1 MEELMRAKLLILSL
15 IGVILSVL
23 TTGCVK
29 RQVDPNEATNF
40 LKDLTSYSTE
50 YVMEFKNDIQ
60 IISYEG
66 KQFYDKSKGYRLEVG
81 KDRFFIYKPDKIY
94 VNDVKNNVKYTMDND
109 FDNGYK
115 LSLVKEYVKLLYT
128 NEEINYSFKDIEGK
142 KYELVELILPGAN
155 EDKAKAV
162 MYINLKNYHP
172 EQIIVYDEKDNERI
186 KITYKNFLV
195 SPQMK
200 DELFKVE

>member
-1 MEELMRAKLLILSL
+1 MRAKLLILL
-15 IGVILSVL
+15 LVGVVLSVL
-23 TTGCVK
+23 TAGCGR
-29 RQVDPNEATNF
+29 RQVDPNEATSF

-60 IISYEG
+60 TISYEG
-66 KQFYDKSKGYRLEVG
+66 KQFYDKSNGYRLEVG
-81 KDRFFIYKPDKIY
+81 QDRIFIYKPDKIY
-94 VNDVKNNVKYTMDND
+94 VNDVKNNVKYTMDTN

-128 NEEINYSFKDIEGK
+128 NEEIKYSFKDIEGEK
-142 KYELVELILPGAN
+142 FELVELILPGVN

-186 KITYKNFLV
+186 KITYSNFEV
-195 SPQMK
+195 SPKMK
-200 DELFKVE
+200 DELFKVD